1 MSTAY
6 DPKVVE
12 PKWQDRWEKQRAAE
26 VDLRHAEGK
35 YYMLMMF
42 PYPSG
47 DRLHVGH
54 GRNYILGDALYRY
67 LRMHGKRALNP
78 MGWDAFGLPAENA
91 AIQRGVH
98 PRDWTFANIKVMKEQ
113 FRRWGILYDWSKEI
127 ASCTPEYYRWNQ
139 WLFLRMLERGLAYR
153 KQAPVNWCPSCQTV
167 LANEQVID
175 GACERCGTAVV
186 QRDLEQWFLRI
197 TDYADRLLDGLDRL
211 PGWPEKVKVMQ
222 RNWIGRSEGAEIDF
236 AIPALGETLTVFT
249 TRPDTLH
256 GATFLVLAPEHPLAA
271 RLVAGHPR
279 QAEIE
284 TWIARTRN
292 TPRIEREGEGT
303 AKEGRDTG
311 KAAIN
316 PATGE
321 PIPIWFANY
330 VLPDYGT
337 GAIMAVPAHDARD
350 LAFARQE
357 GLPVRLVY
365 FPDDGPDVGPDGG
378 PDDGPDDR
386 PNSGPDGAA
395 SARGGA
401 AAAAAGDHAA
411 AAALAAGLTAPILHQ
426 GVIRNSPPLDGLR
439 DGPETVRRAIAFCEE
454 RGSGRGKVAYRLRDW
469 LISRQRYWGTP
480 IPVLYC
486 ERCGVVPVP
495 DDQLPVELPYDV
507 EFTGREGNP
516 LARVPA
522 FVDASCPRCGG
533 AARRETDTMDTFVD
547 SSWYYLR
554 FLSPRDAARMFDSA
568 LANRWA
574 PVDQYIGGI
583 EHAILHL
590 LYARFVCRVLHDFG
604 LVAFEEPFTNLF
616 NQGMITRWAE
626 SSGRVEKMSKSRG
639 NTVSPDALID
649 EMGADTERVY
659 TLFIGPPEKE
669 AEWSDEAV
677 SGAYRFL
684 GRVWRMAERLGEA
697 PAIAPA
703 DAELERD
710 RHAAIQRVT
719 HSMETFHFNTAVA
732 ALMEL
737 GNSLSRALE
746 EKTASRLA
754 CEEAFDSLLQL
765 LHPMAPHVTEELWER
780 RGHVETLLDTS
791 WPEYDEAKLR
801 RARVNVVVQ
810 IDGKLRDRV
819 EVDAGAA
826 DKEVRAAAL
835 ASAKVQEHLAGR
847 EVSKAV
853 VVPGR
858 LINLVTRRSA

>member
-1 MSTAY
+1 MSTPY
-6 DPKVVE
+6 EPKAIE
-12 PKWQDRWEKQRAAE
+12 AKWQDRWEKRRAAE
-26 VDLRHAEGK
+26 VDLRQAAGK

-54 GRNYILGDALYRY
+54 GRNYILGDALFRY
-67 LRMHGKRALNP
+67 LRMHGRRALNP

-91 AIQRGVH
+91 AIQRQVH
-98 PRDWTFANIKVMKEQ
+98 PRDWTFGNIRVMKEQ

-153 KQAPVNWCPSCQTV
+153 KKAPVNWCPSCQTV
-167 LANEQVID
+167 LANEQVVE
-175 GACERCGTAVV
+175 GACERCGTPVV
-186 QRDLEQWFLRI
+186 QRDLEQWFFRI
-197 TDYADRLLDGLDRL
+197 TDYADRLLAGLDGLE
-211 PGWPEKVKVMQ
+211 GWPEKVKVMQ

-236 AIPALGETLTVFT
+236 AIPALGEKVTVFS

-256 GATFLVLAPEHPLAA
+256 GATFLVLAPEHALAP
-271 RLVAGHPR
+271 RLIAGHPR

-284 TWIARTRN
+284 AWITRVRN
-292 TPRIEREGEGT
+292 TPRIEREGEDS

-311 KAAIN
+311 QTALN

-321 PIPIWFANY
+321 AIPIWLANY
-330 VLPDYGT
+330 VLPGYGT
-337 GAIMAVPAHDARD
+337 AAIMAVPAHDVRD

-365 FPDDGPDVGPDGG
+365 HPEEPA
-378 PDDGPDDR
+378 
-386 PNSGPDGAA
+386 GAGA
-395 SARGGA
+395 GAGRGG
-401 AAAAAGDHAA
+401 DP
-411 AAALAAGLTAPILHQ
+411 AAALTEAILHQ
-426 GVIRNSPPLDGLR
+426 GVIRNAPPLDGLR
-439 DGPETVRRAIAFCEE
+439 DGPEAVRRAIAWCEE
-454 RGSGRGKVAYRLRDW
+454 SGFGRAKVAYRLRDW

-516 LARVPA
+516 LGRVA
-522 FVDASCPRCGG
+522 SFVNAPCPRCGG

-554 FLSPRDAARMFDSA
+554 FLSARDAGRIFDPV
-568 LANRWA
+568 LADRWA

-590 LYARFVCRVLHDFG
+590 LYARFICRVLHDFG
-604 LVAFEEPFTNLF
+604 LVGFEEPFVNLF
-616 NQGMITRWAE
+616 NQGMITRYSE
-626 SSGRVEKMSKSRG
+626 KSGRVEKMSKSRG
-639 NTVSPDALID
+639 NTVSPDELID
-649 EMGADTERVY
+649 SMGADTERVY

-684 GRVWRMAERLGEA
+684 GRVWRMAEKLPEA

-703 DAELERD
+703 DSELERE

-719 HSMETFHFNTAVA
+719 SSMERFHFNTAVA

-737 GNSLSRALE
+737 GNALSRALE
-746 EKTASRLA
+746 EKTASRLR
-754 CEEAFDSLLQL
+754 CDETFDTLLQL
-765 LHPMAPHVTEELWER
+765 LHPMAPHITEELWER
-780 RGHVETLLDTS
+780 RGHVEELLDTT
-791 WPEYDEAKLR
+791 WPEYDDAKLR
-801 RARVNVVVQ
+801 RARISLVVQ

-819 EVDAGAA
+819 EVDADAA
-826 DKEVRAAAL
+826 EKEVRAAAL

-847 EVSKAV
+847 EVAKAV